1 MAISNPTL
9 WSSTLCNTGNYNEI
23 PQTVDLSSGLFS
35 FEKGFDLINSTPLAA
50 GGKAPAR
57 KDFNGVF
64 RIIGDNI
71 YFLQHG
77 GVYQYSAD
85 VSYEQNA
92 IIMYNGVLYQ
102 SLNDG
107 NEGNQPDTSSAA
119 WTPVIPSGNIN
130 TALSSLVYLARI
142 CDKINASSYT
152 PSDDDG
158 NQPSPT
164 QINTALQNI
173 LANISAMAKTIAAN
187 TWAEKQT
194 FSKGLQ
200 SVVAA
205 SADNDVVRLTDL
217 QSALLKAMP
226 TGIILPF
233 AGTTVPDGYL
243 ACNAANVSR
252 TTYSRLFGAIGTKW
266 GAGDGSTTFT
276 LPDGRDR
283 TIWGANSASDVGGYL
298 SDGLPNVLG
307 YSDIGGIS
315 SRAIPPSGAYQ
326 NLELEPLRT
335 FQRIENEQD
344 NIEVGNFDASRSSSI
359 YGKSQKVQPKA
370 FNLLM
375 IIKN

>member
-9 WSSTLCNTGNYNEI
+9 WSSTLCNTGNYNTI

-57 KDFNGVF
+57 EDFNGVF
-64 RIIGDNI
+64 RLIGDNI

-85 VSYEQNA
+85 ATYEQNA

-102 SLNDG
+102 SLTDG
-107 NEGNQPDTSSAA
+107 NTGNQPDTSSTS
-119 WTPVIPSGNIN
+119 WTPVIPSGNID

-152 PSDDDG
+152 PTDNDG
-158 NQPSPT
+158 EQPTPT
-164 QINTALQNI
+164 QINTALKNI

-200 SVVAA
+200 SAVAA

-233 AGTTVPDGYL
+233 AGTTVPEGYL

-252 TTYSRLFGAIGTKW
+252 ATYSRLFGAIGTKW
-266 GAGDGSTTFT
+266 GAGDGSTTFG

-298 SDGLPNVLG
+298 SDGLPNVQG
-307 YSDIGGIS
+307 WIVVQSRTSSYGEPCGGCFT
-315 SRAIPPSGAYQ
+315 RKVVSGNAGSPTSGEEDDQ
-326 NLELEPLRT
+326 LTL
-335 FQRIENEQD
+335 
-344 NIEVGNFDASRSSSI
+344 DASKSSSI
-359 YGKSQKVQPKA
+359 FGKSTKVQPRGFQA
-370 FNLLM
+370 LI
-375 IIKN
+375 IIKS

>member
-1 MAISNPTL
+1 M
-9 WSSTLCNTGNYNEI
+9 
-23 PQTVDLSSGLFS
+23 
-35 FEKGFDLINSTPLAA
+35 
-50 GGKAPAR
+50 
-57 KDFNGVF
+57 F

-164 QINTALQNI
+164 QINAALQNI

-298 SDGLPNVLG
+298 SDGLPNVSGRTGARSDTYNFTGCFYAGDNYEYVG
-307 YSDIGGIS
+307 YVPSDGVFVDFS
-315 SRAIPPSGAYQ
+315 
-326 NLELEPLRT
+326 
-335 FQRIENEQD
+335 
-344 NIEVGNFDASRSSSI
+344 ASRSNAI
-359 YGKSQKVQPKA
+359 YGTSAKVQPA
-370 FNLLM
+370 AIQLLM
-375 IIKN
+375 IIKA